1 MTEQKRTLVATVR
14 KPHGVKGGLKVALHG
29 IDLNT
34 LKALDTLF
42 VKTESGWES
51 HQVTMVQG
59 TDTDAIL
66 LLAGIDNRESAESLR
81 STEFYADDDE
91 LPQLEEFE
99 FYVEDLIGCD
109 VYDSEGAY
117 FGKVSQVLLNQ
128 DQDILEVRLPDDTE
142 TLIPFVE
149 EWIEA
154 VDVNALRITVTPWET
169 R

>member
-29 IDLNT
+29 IDLDD
-34 LKALDTLF
+34 LKALNTLF

-51 HQVTMVQG
+51 HQVTTVQG
-59 TDTDAIL
+59 TEADAIL
-66 LLAGIDNRESAESLR
+66 LLAGIDTRDSAEFLR

-91 LPQLEEFE
+91 LPPLEEFE
-99 FYVEDLIGCD
+99 FYVEDLIGCH

-117 FGKVSQVLLNQ
+117 FGKVNQVLLNQ
-128 DQDILEVRLPDDTE
+128 DQDILEVRLPAGTE
-142 TLIPFVE
+142 TLIPFVD